1 MRDAQTA
8 EAVKITENIFR
19 AVNIALVN
27 ELKVA
32 YSRMGI
38 NVWDVIDA
46 AKTKPFGFMAFY
58 PGPGL
63 GGHCIPIDPFY
74 LSWRARAFEVDTRFI
89 ELAGEINRAMPR
101 LVVQALQ
108 DALNQRFA
116 RALKGASI
124 LVCGLAY
131 KKNVDD
137 LRESPALRIIEILR
151 DFGAKVS
158 YHDPFIPQMKPTRE
172 HGGLLGMESVALDAR
187 TLQGFDATLIITDHD
202 AVDYDG
208 LVTHSKL
215 VVDTRNVTK
224 AVREGREKSS

>member
-1 MRDAQTA
+1 M
-8 EAVKITENIFR
+8 ENIFR

-27 ELKVA
+27 ELKVV
-32 YSRMGI
+32 YSAHGHRRVGSDRRGEDQA
-38 NVWDVIDA
+38 VRLHGVLSRAPASA
-46 AKTKPFGFMAFY
+46 ATAF
-58 PGPGL
+58 PSIRSICRGRPANSSI
-63 GGHCIPIDPFY
+63 H
-74 LSWRARAFEVDTRFI
+74 TRFI

-101 LVVQALQ
+101 LVIQALQ

-158 YHDPFIPQMKPTRE
+158 YHDPFIPEMKPTRE
-172 HGGLLGMESVALDAR
+172 HGGLLGMESVTFDAR
-187 TLQGFDATLIITDHD
+187 TLQSFDAALIVTDHD
-202 AVDYDG
+202 AVDYDA

-224 AVREGREKSS
+224 AVREGREKIVLA